1 MLVSGRR
8 LSNSI
13 KCYEIAIK
21 YHKNISW
28 NCGTERVVVVH
39 IVVAQIAIVVHVEWV
54 HVVVVA
60 IEVVRRKGPSKK
72 QCENSS
78 YLE

>member
-28 NCGTERVVVVH
+28 NCGTKSVVVVH
-39 IVVAQIAIVVHVEWV
+39 IVVDVTIVVHAEWV